1 VNPESLQKS
10 GADWRET
17 TYGEAYE
24 REIRGLRRRLEADPS
39 CTAED
44 LEGTLKSLY
53 TMDGADWL
61 GRGEVQ
67 SLTLAAAI
75 AAHEA
80 VIDTLKGRAQAEEF
94 C

>member
-1 VNPESLQKS
+1 MDST
-10 GADWRET
+10 DWQET
-17 TYGEAYE
+17 TYRDAYE
-24 REIRGLRRRLEADPS
+24 KEIRGLQRRLALDPF

-53 TMDGADWL
+53 IMDGSDWL

-67 SLTLAAAI
+67 STILTAAI

-80 VIDTLKGRAQAEEF
+80 IIAELRKF
-94 C
+94 GKSPK